1 MFPDEEGSETRV
13 EWVPPAWPYLVRR
26 CSSMRRGL
34 KRQSGTTK
42 IRPPRTSSTMFP
54 DEEGTETTVRSDPAT
69 QCPGGAGGR
78 RPEGGG
84 PEPPVRAPPASGPR
98 PVNAVP
104 IGAHEPVDHVR
115 PGFDNRGTP
124 GTSS

>member
-1 MFPDEEGSETRV
+1 MFPDEEGTETRV

-69 QCPGGAGGR
+69 K
-78 RPEGGG
+78 
-84 PEPPVRAPPASGPR
+84 S
-98 PVNAVP
+98 
-104 IGAHEPVDHVR
+104 
-115 PGFDNRGTP
+115 PGFDDVPR
-124 GTSS
+124 